1 MVSSRSSKAILAAW
15 VLFVGGAA
23 AVCFLLPPGSTK
35 SVCGDLLLCLV
46 PLFANACLLW
56 NAVTRYRRTNA
67 FWRFLALG
75 CSMWLGVQL
84 TRTYFDLVLHRSPA
98 LPLLAYVV
106 IFLHVVP
113 LLAALVLRP
122 HVRGVGES
130 LRAGRIDFCLLA
142 WLFLYAYVFLAVP
155 WRLISPNAP
164 LFEIRDFQLCTVENV
179 IFLAA
184 LGFTATH
191 ARGKWRPVYA
201 HLFGASVVY
210 LAGRM
215 LGQEMSW
222 RGTFQIGGFADL
234 LRVIS
239 FVWIATAGVV
249 AHQLS
254 PSPDPVAES
263 PREDGQWQ
271 GKLGMLGVLLTVFPG
286 GWSLIYS
293 DAPMAVRIFR
303 ALVTLAGMAGGAALV
318 FLRQHHL
325 DRERSRLVQELK
337 SSLENTKRLQSQ
349 LMHTEKLASLGQ
361 LAAGAAHEINN
372 PLTAILGYSDLL
384 IEESTA
390 GERARGLGEKI
401 RDQARRT
408 RDLVTNLS
416 SFARRVPAEK
426 QLLDLNTVLSGAVQ
440 LRTLD
445 LRGKNIRIELK
456 SPAVLPAVRGD
467 PNQLLQVIYHI
478 ISNAVDAMENGGP
491 GVLTIRAMREKSN
504 VAVEFSDDGPG
515 ILEPERV
522 FDPFYTTKPV
532 GKGAGLGL
540 SICYGIL
547 QEHGG
552 QITCKNR
559 PDRGCTFRI
568 ELPAMLNFSPEAQVL
583 PPVATHAR

>member
-1 MVSSRSSKAILAAW
+1 MFSSRSSKAILASW
-15 VLFVGGAA
+15 LFFVGGGA
-23 AVCFLLPPGSTK
+23 AVSFLLPPGPAK

-56 NAVTRYRRTNA
+56 NAVSRYRRTNT

-84 TRTYFDLVLHRSPA
+84 TRTYFDLVLHVSSA
-98 LPLLAYVV
+98 LPLLAYIV
-106 IFLHVVP
+106 IFLSAVP
-113 LLAALVLRP
+113 LLAAMVLRP
-122 HVRGVGES
+122 HVRGIGES
-130 LRAGRIDFCLLA
+130 MRAGRIDFSLMV

-155 WRLISPNAP
+155 WRLISPNER
-164 LFEIRDFQLCTVENV
+164 LFEARNFQLYTAEYVL
-179 IFLAA
+179 FLAA
-184 LGFTATH
+184 LGFAVSH
-191 ARGKWRPVYA
+191 ARGKWRPIYA

-210 LAGRM
+210 LAGTT

-222 RGTFQIGGFADL
+222 RGTFQTGGFADL
-234 LRVIS
+234 LKVVS
-239 FVWIATAGVV
+239 FVWIATAGII
-249 AHQLS
+249 AHQVC
-254 PSPDPVAES
+254 PSPDPVSES
-263 PREDGQWQ
+263 PREDSQWQ
-271 GKLGMLGVLLTVFPG
+271 GNLGMFGVLSTVFPG
-286 GWSLIYS
+286 IWTVVYS
-293 DAPMAVRIFR
+293 DAPLAVRVFR
-303 ALVTLAGMAGGAALV
+303 VVATLAAMVGGAALV
-318 FLRQHHL
+318 FLRQHRV
-325 DRERSRLVQELK
+325 DRERLGLVQELK

-401 RDQARRT
+401 REQARRT

-445 LRGKNIRIELK
+445 LRGRNIRIELK

-478 ISNAVDAMENGGP
+478 ISNAVDAMENAGS
-491 GVLTIRAMREKSN
+491 GVLTIRATREKSN

-515 ILEPERV
+515 IREPERV

-559 PDRGCTFRI
+559 LDRGCTFRI
-568 ELPAMLNFSPEAQVL
+568 ELPAVLNFSPEAQAL